1 MQTIRVAALTGMIV
15 ALAAATSQA
24 QVEVSGVHLCCGMC
38 AKAIGETLGG
48 VDGVSNASCDRD
60 AKKVTFT
67 ASGEKATKAGLAA
80 LSKAGFYGAV
90 KAGNANLTIPID
102 KVAKDA
108 SSDEIVFYGVHL
120 CCGACVK
127 AVGEALKDLGEPSC
141 DREAR
146 TVTLKGSDISVA
158 KALATLNKAGFNG
171 SLTKPEEK
179 KEDK

>member
-15 ALAAATSQA
+15 ALVAATSQA

-38 AKAIGETLGG
+38 VKAIGETLGG
-48 VDGVSNASCDRD
+48 VEGVSNASCDRD
-60 AKKVTFT
+60 AKTVTFT
-67 ASGEKATKAGLAA
+67 AAGDEAEKAALAA
-80 LSKAGFYGAV
+80 LSTAGFYGTARV
-90 KAGNANLTIPID
+90 GNRELKFPTD
-102 KVAKDA
+102 KVEKGA

-120 CCGACVK
+120 CCGGCVK
-127 AVGEALKDLGEPSC
+127 VVGEALKDLGEPSC

-146 TVTLKGSDISVA
+146 TVTLKGSEISVA